1 LCWKYD
7 LPKGKHTV
15 RLKILNPSKDEEFNS
30 SEAIIY
36 SDQLING
43 MKVNEDAAKKSF

>member
-1 LCWKYD
+1 
-7 LPKGKHTV
+7 V

-36 SDQLING
+36 SDQLIDG
-43 MKVNEDAAKKSF
+43 MKVNEAASKHVKRETSDVK